1 MNEESTICNDRARTH
16 RWDLAGRTAVITGA
30 GGVIGS
36 AVVDTLV
43 SAGAR
48 VIAADLSFESAALV
62 TDPFA
67 DAFPAAL
74 DVTDAL
80 AVQAVADRVL
90 ADHGR
95 LDIWCNIAGIAG
107 TPQTIEEMTD
117 DALDQILDTHMMG
130 TLNGCRAAMSA
141 MRPSGSGAIVNM
153 SSEAVDIHPPTVG
166 AYAVAKAAIS
176 MLTRVLAVEVA
187 GAGVRVNAVAPSF
200 VPSDLSLG
208 RFAGADTEA
217 ERAAYLE
224 WWRRKSPLRE
234 LCGPRDIASQIHY
247 LVSDA
252 SAFVTGQTLRT
263 NGGITMPW

>member
-1 MNEESTICNDRARTH
+1 MNEESIICYHGTGHD
-16 RWDLAGRTAVITGA
+16 RWDLTGRTAVVTGA

-36 AVVDTLV
+36 AVVETLV
-43 SAGAR
+43 SAGAH
-48 VIAADLSFESAALV
+48 VVATDLSLDAAAHV
-62 TDPFA
+62 TGPLTGA
-67 DAFPAAL
+67 NPVAL
-74 DVTDAL
+74 DVTDAA
-80 AVQAVADRVL
+80 AVQAVADGVL
-90 ADHGR
+90 ADRDR

-107 TPQTIEEMTD
+107 TPQTVAEMTD
-117 DALDQILDTHMMG
+117 DAFDRIFDTHLMG
-130 TLNGCRAAMSA
+130 TLNGCRAAMSV
-141 MRPSGSGAIVNM
+141 MRPAAAGAIVNM

-176 MLTRVLAVEVA
+176 MLTRVLSVEVA
-187 GAGVRVNAVAPSF
+187 DVGVRVNAVAPSF

-208 RFAGADTEA
+208 RIAGDDAEQ

-234 LCGPRDIASQIHY
+234 LCGPQDIASQIHY

>member
-1 MNEESTICNDRARTH
+1 MNEESTIRHYRSRTH
-16 RWDLAGRTAVITGA
+16 RWDLTGRTAVVTGA
-30 GGVIGS
+30 GGVIGRS
-36 AVVDTLV
+36 VVETLV
-43 SAGAR
+43 SAGAQ
-48 VIAADLSFESAALV
+48 VFAADLSLESAVLV
-62 TDPFA
+62 TDPFT
-67 DAFPAAL
+67 DAFPVAL
-74 DVTDAL
+74 DVTDGL
-80 AVQAVADRVL
+80 AVQALADGVL
-90 ADHGR
+90 ADRGR
-95 LDIWCNIAGIAG
+95 LDVWCNIAGIAG

-117 DALDQILDTHMMG
+117 EALDLILDTHMMG

-141 MRPSGSGAIVNM
+141 MRPAGSGAIVNM

-187 GAGVRVNAVAPSF
+187 DVGVRVNAVAPSF
-200 VPSDLSLG
+200 VPSELSLG
-208 RFAGADTEA
+208 RIAGDDAEA

-224 WWRRKSPLRE
+224 WWRRKSPLRD
-234 LCGPRDIASQIHY
+234 LCGPQDIASQIHY